1 MGIQKALT
9 VPGFAVGII
18 DRTCPGVIDDV
29 RPQHGNLGHTSKEIV
44 EDLTP
49 VKLQIGNIR
58 DIAYA
63 IPIENFLKLLIPRYI
78 LLRFPMRELYE
89 SQSNYDKLVSNT
101 RSVMKNHKSP
111 FVRPMLVIDG
121 NARVTDEGILI

>member
-1 MGIQKALT
+1 MAFCELRENKFAMGINS
-9 VPGFAVGII
+9 
-18 DRTCPGVIDDV
+18 D
-29 RPQHGNLGHTSKEIV
+29 TSKEIV

-78 LLRFPMRELYE
+78 PLRFPMRELYE

-101 RSVMKNHKSP
+101 RSVMKTHKSP

>member
-1 MGIQKALT
+1 MAFCELRENKFAMGINS
-9 VPGFAVGII
+9 
-18 DRTCPGVIDDV
+18 D
-29 RPQHGNLGHTSKEIV
+29 TSKEIV

-49 VKLQIGNIR
+49 VNFKLAILEILP
-58 DIAYA
+58 I

-78 LLRFPMRELYE
+78 PLRFPMRELYE

>member
-1 MGIQKALT
+1 MCIR
-9 VPGFAVGII
+9 
-18 DRTCPGVIDDV
+18 DSSD
-29 RPQHGNLGHTSKEIV
+29 TSKEIV

-78 LLRFPMRELYE
+78 PLRFPMRELYE